1 MNGKADV
8 RKKIRARLTFDA
20 PERARR
26 SAALCEMIRQDMAWA
41 CAHTIALFAPQGT
54 EPDVELLWAVASK
67 SFCYPRVG
75 DGALDFLRVI
85 DRFALA
91 VGRWNIREPAFAAAD
106 LVAPEEIDL
115 ILIPGVAFTLKG
127 ERLGRGGGYYDRF
140 LARVGLRAV
149 KLGICFKE
157 QLLED
162 LPIESHDARVD
173 RVLAG

>member
-1 MNGKADV
+1 
-8 RKKIRARLTFDA
+8 
-20 PERARR
+20 
-26 SAALCEMIRQDMAWA
+26 
-41 CAHTIALFAPQGT
+41 
-54 EPDVELLWAVASK
+54 
-67 SFCYPRVG
+67 
-75 DGALDFLRVI
+75 LR
-85 DRFALA
+85 
-91 VGRWNIREPAFAAAD
+91 PAD

-115 ILIPGVAFTLKG
+115 ILIPGLAFTRKG

-157 QLLED
+157 QLLEE